1 MTRPDKEEAISPLD
15 PTNNPLIQSRFDVRD
30 LELQKPIVFRASFNR
45 FEPINLSQ
53 AWSLWVTGC
62 RNDGLFGLNPAIG
75 WLLTLSMISGLLLIA
90 LQQASRGLL

>member
-1 MTRPDKEEAISPLD
+1 MKHPDKEEAISPLD
-15 PTNNPLIQSRFDVRD
+15 PTDNPLIQSRFDVRD

-62 RNDGLFGLNPAIG
+62 RNDGLFGVNPTTG
-75 WLLTLSMISGLLLIA
+75 WLLTLSVISGLLLIA
-90 LQQASRGLL
+90 AQQASLGRL